1 MIELTESARNKLSEL
16 CTENNIGAVRLAVKG
31 GGCAGF
37 QYQWDLIR
45 EDELDKN
52 DFTIDLP
59 TGKFTVD
66 NMSLLYIAGTTVDYV
81 TEMFGSSFQIKN
93 PNSKASCGCGESFG
107 V

>member
-1 MIELTESARNKLSEL
+1 MIELTESARGKMSAL
-16 CTENNIGAVRLAVKG
+16 CIENNIDAVRLAVKG

-37 QYQWDLIR
+37 QYQWDLIKAN
-45 EDELDKN
+45 ELTGD
-52 DFTIDLP
+52 DYVIDLP
-59 TGKFTVD
+59 AGKFTVD

-93 PNSKASCGCGESFG
+93 PNSKSNCGCGESFG